1 MALTLP
7 IYTQRLVL
15 RKLTVAD
22 LPHLS
27 RYRNLPDVALY
38 QSWEEF
44 TRQDAEKLYAQQDA
58 LPFNSDNTWFQL
70 AVAHQEDDRLIG
82 DIGIH
87 FFDEGRQ
94 AELGMTFDAGFQKQ
108 GFALEATSAI
118 VTLLFTQ
125 FVKHRLTAVVDTRNI
140 RAINLLEKLNFRREA
155 HYRQNIFFKGMW
167 GDEYLYAR
175 LASD

>member
-15 RKLTVAD
+15 RKLAVAD

-27 RYRNLPDVALY
+27 RYRNLPDVARC

-70 AVAHQEDDRLIG
+70 AVAQQEGDRLIG

-87 FFDEGRQ
+87 FFDGGRQ
-94 AELGMTFDAGFQKQ
+94 AELGMTFDAGYQNQ
-108 GFALEATSAI
+108 GFALEAMSAI

-125 FVKHRLTAVVDTRNI
+125 FAKHRLTAVVDTRNS

-175 LASD
+175 LTSD